1 MTNFSSPGLS
11 ATLSE
16 RGTIKHNSVLEFVTS
31 INYPPLAEVASK
43 KPEVEKYAHYIL
55 ILTHLLTRHRE
66 RLEGVRRS
74 RKCLWIA
81 SLESVLSGAEMP
93 ILQKRRVNRFHH
105 SRNWFYFPLFS
116 NNVFII
122 VSNAYFLVKTINRAF

>member
-1 MTNFSSPGLS
+1 MMNFSSPGLS

-55 ILTHLLTRHRE
+55 IVNSFANSS
-66 RLEGVRRS
+66 LETPVRRAAIQKMHLDCFFAALIAMTNYKIS
-74 RKCLWIA
+74 RSMVRLRKSTCDTLTIKN
-81 SLESVLSGAEMP
+81 EP
-93 ILQKRRVNRFHH
+93 I
-105 SRNWFYFPLFS
+105 
-116 NNVFII
+116 
-122 VSNAYFLVKTINRAF
+122 